1 MAVRYEGDDRF
12 PDLELNDKVNNGSS
26 PLHGKM
32 SVLLKW
38 HKQDPVDQIERNRN
52 EIIYQTYQHNRNPL
66 LITLNGQVRFGNKKG
81 TATSKQCLSFQADK
95 QDNNRDSPIFL

>member
-32 SVLLKW
+32 SVL
-38 HKQDPVDQIERNRN
+38 QMAQAGPSRSNRT
-52 EIIYQTYQHNRNPL
+52 EPQ
-66 LITLNGQVRFGNKKG
+66 
-81 TATSKQCLSFQADK
+81 
-95 QDNNRDSPIFL
+95 